1 MTMETQARICPTCHD
16 DHGPESRHSAP
27 DSWDTRWSMIQRA
40 AMDFRVSPD
49 TFPPVFVLS
58 HARLDVPVFQ
68 TIPELHRYATLVVPE
83 EKAVEYNLAY
93 PFTKVVAIPPNAY
106 GVERGVAQARQFV
119 LEYAER
125 QGAERCVI
133 LDDDITGIS
142 MQYEA
147 EDGKASS
154 AFVAKVGSQRSTYTL
169 GVFALTLSILEHLMF
184 ENPTVAIAG
193 PQNRND
199 QRTLDAAQAYYDLNY
214 GRMPIGFVMWDLQRF
229 KKYAG
234 SLDMRYNRHGEDLW
248 ATMTILH
255 NGGSYGRVP
264 SVLVSYYDEHT
275 QSTLKTPETEH
286 IIRQAEYDRIL
297 TEDWKDKVRIKW
309 DVLDRFAGAA
319 PNLRLFRTTA
329 PFKRVLWDG
338 TVKTAPGKGRTAEPK
353 KESTTMKVNVA
364 IQVNITDE
372 QRVALGALLTGR
384 LKPKYY
390 ASRDDVKAWVA
401 EHGENDWETDLED
414 AYAERFQADAEQAEE
429 VADEAEESDADGS
442 DLL

>member
-1 MTMETQARICPTCHD
+1 MTHPANTW
-16 DHGPESRHSAP
+16 GN
-27 DSWDTRWSMIQRA
+27 RWTSIRNYA
-40 AMDFRVSPD
+40 TDYRVSREHY
-49 TFPPVFVLS
+49 PPVFVLS
-58 HARLDVPVFQ
+58 HARLNVPVFK
-68 TIPELHRYATLVVPE
+68 TIPELHRYATLVVPTE
-83 EKAVEYNLAY
+83 RFEDYQKRWPYTNIVQIEKGE
-93 PFTKVVAIPPNAY
+93 Y

-119 LEYAER
+119 LDHSER
-125 QGAERCVI
+125 EGYERCVI

-147 EDGKASS
+147 EYGKATS
-154 AFVAKVGSQRSTYTL
+154 AFVAKVGSERDTYTL
-169 GVFALTLSILEHLMF
+169 GLLAW
-184 ENPTVAIAG
+184 TVDLLDDMMNSEPDVVIAG

-199 QRTLDAAQAYYDLNY
+199 QRTLDAAQARYDLNY
-214 GRMPIGFVMWDLQRF
+214 GRMPIGFVMWDLDRF

-255 NGGSYGRVP
+255 NGGSYGRIP

-286 IIRQAEYDRIL
+286 IIRRAEYDRIL
-297 TEDWKDKVRIKW
+297 TEPWRDKVRVKW
-309 DVLDRFAGAA
+309 DLLDRFAGAA
-319 PNLRLFRTTA
+319 PNLRLFRSTA

-338 TVKTAPGKGRTAEPK
+338 TVKTAPGKGWAAAPK
-353 KESTTMKVNVA
+353 KEINMKVNVA
-364 IQVNITDE
+364 IQVNFTDE

-401 EHGENDWETDLED
+401 EHGEKDWATDLED
-414 AYAERFQADAEQAEE
+414 AYTDRFQAEASNAVE
-429 VADEAEESDADGS
+429 VADEAEEADADGD
-442 DLL
+442 DLI

>member
-1 MTMETQARICPTCHD
+1 MMTDSVNLWEYRWMVIQESALDYRLGPD
-16 DHGPESRHSAP
+16 D
-27 DSWDTRWSMIQRA
+27 
-40 AMDFRVSPD
+40 
-49 TFPPVFVLS
+49 FPPVFILS
-58 HARLDVPVFQ
+58 HARLDVPVLQ
-68 TIPELHRYATLVVPE
+68 AIPGLKDSATLVVPV
-83 EKAVEYNLAY
+83 EKYAEYAEAY
-93 PFTKVVAIPPNAY
+93 PDMHVLPIPAGEY

-119 LEYAER
+119 LDYAEHE
-125 QGAERCVI
+125 GHARCVI

-154 AFVAKVGSQRSTYTL
+154 AYVSKVGDKRDTYSL
-169 GVFALTLSILEHLMF
+169 GVFAWTLITLDHLMDK
-184 ENPTVAIAG
+184 NPNVAIAG

-199 QRTLDAAQAYYDLNY
+199 QRTLDAAQARYDLNY
-214 GRMPIGFVMWDLQRF
+214 GRMPIGFVMWDLARF

-255 NGGSYGRVP
+255 NGGSYGRIP

-275 QSTLKTPETEH
+275 QSTLKTPANEH

-297 TEDWKDKVRIKW
+297 TEEWKDKVRVKW
-309 DVLDRFAGAA
+309 DILDRFAGAA
-319 PNLRLFRTTA
+319 PNLRLFRHTA

-338 TVKTAPGKGRTAEPK
+338 SVKTTPGKTGGTPLN
-353 KESTTMKVNVA
+353 KENTMKVNVA

-372 QRVALGALLTGR
+372 QRVMLGGLLTGR

-390 ASRDDVKAWVA
+390 ATRDDVKEWVA
-401 EHGENDWETDLED
+401 EHGEKAWETDLED
-414 AYAERFQADAEQAEE
+414 AYADRFQAEPE
-429 VADEAEESDADGS
+429 VEVEAEPDED

>member
-1 MTMETQARICPTCHD
+1 MMHPAN
-16 DHGPESRHSAP
+16 
-27 DSWDTRWSMIQRA
+27 SWGNRWTSIQWA
-40 AMDFRVSPD
+40 AMEYRVSSD
-49 TFPPVFVLS
+49 AFPPVFVLS
-58 HARLDVPVFQ
+58 HARLDVPVFK

-83 EKAVEYNLAY
+83 EKYDAY
-93 PFTKVVAIPPNAY
+93 QAKWPYTKIVTIPEGQY

-119 LEYAER
+119 LDEAEALGHDR
-125 QGAERCVI
+125 VVI

-147 EDGKASS
+147 EDGKATS
-154 AFVAKVGSQRSTYTL
+154 AFVAKVGAERSTYTL
-169 GVFALTLSILEHLMF
+169 GVFAWTLDILSQLM
-184 ENPTVAIAG
+184 EDNETVVIAG

-199 QRTLDAAQAYYDLNY
+199 QRTLDAAQARYDINY
-214 GRMPIGFVMWDLQRF
+214 GRMPIGFVMWDLARF

-286 IIRQAEYDRIL
+286 LIRQAEYDRIL
-297 TEDWKDKVRIKW
+297 TEDWKDKVRVKW
-309 DVLDRFAGAA
+309 DILDRFAGAA
-319 PNLRLFRTTA
+319 PNLRLFRDTA

-353 KESTTMKVNVA
+353 KESNMKVNVA
-364 IQVNITDE
+364 IQVNLTDE
-372 QRVALGALLTGR
+372 QRVALGAVLTGR

-401 EHGENDWETDLED
+401 EHGEKDWATDLED
-414 AYAERFQADAEQAEE
+414 AYQDRFQAEPAAAEE
-429 VADEAEESDADGS
+429 VADEAEESDAEGD
-442 DLL
+442 DLI